1 MNHFNRLLP
10 KLVDYRQ
17 VINIPKVCE
26 EDTTLTV
33 GNAAGEKLTIPVQ
46 KGVRI
51 TIDTPG
57 LHYNRRRTYLV
68 GNVYAN

>member
-57 LHYNRRRTYLV
+57 LHYNRRRTYVV